1 MHSEHLTNLH
11 PGWVV
16 IGWLIAVAITSGV
29 YLALVGSGLLLPGRG
44 AILGIGVAIAVGF
57 FAGGLFVGVRW
68 SDAPI
73 LHGAA
78 ITFLSVAIWFLGSLA
93 LPGSFE
99 AWSGPTPAVLG
110 LILLQLVASVGGG
123 WTGRRMMVGASG
135 GEGAEDP
142 VPGGEPMP

>member
-16 IGWLIAVAITSGV
+16 IGWLIAAAITSGV
-29 YLALVGSGLLLPGRG
+29 YLALVGTGLFPQG
-44 AILGIGVAIAVGF
+44 AGAGAVLGVGVAMAVGF

-73 LHGAA
+73 LHGGA
-78 ITFLSVAIWFLGSLA
+78 ITFLSVAIWFVGTLT

-99 AWSGPTPAVLG
+99 SWSGPAPAVLG
-110 LILLQLVASVGGG
+110 LILLQLAASVGGG
-123 WTGRRMMVGASG
+123 WTGRRMAVGS
-135 GEGAEDP
+135 
-142 VPGGEPMP
+142 GEPEAAGER

>member
-1 MHSEHLTNLH
+1 M
-11 PGWVV
+11 
-16 IGWLIAVAITSGV
+16 
-29 YLALVGSGLLLPGRG
+29 
-44 AILGIGVAIAVGF
+44 
-57 FAGGLFVGVRW
+57 GVRW

-78 ITFLSVAIWFLGSLA
+78 ITFLSVAIWFVGSLA

-123 WTGRRMMVGASG
+123 WAGRRMMVGDG
-135 GEGAEDP
+135 GAEGAEEP
-142 VPGGEPMP
+142 MAGGEPTG

>member
-16 IGWLIAVAITSGV
+16 IGWLIAAAITSGV
-29 YLALVGSGLLLPGRG
+29 YLALVGTGLFPQG
-44 AILGIGVAIAVGF
+44 AGAVLGVGVAMAVGF

-73 LHGAA
+73 LHGGA
-78 ITFLSVAIWFLGSLA
+78 ITFLSVALWFVGTLT

-99 AWSGPTPAVLG
+99 SWSGPAPAVLG
-110 LILLQLVASVGGG
+110 LILLQLAASVGGG
-123 WTGRRMMVGASG
+123 WTGRRMAVGSGRPEASG
-135 GEGAEDP
+135 EL
-142 VPGGEPMP
+142 

>member
-16 IGWLIAVAITSGV
+16 MGWLIAAAITSGV
-29 YLALVGSGLLLPGRG
+29 YLALVGSGLLLAGGG
-44 AILGIGVAIAVGF
+44 AVVGIGIAMAVGF

-73 LHGAA
+73 LHGGA
-78 ITFLSVAIWFLGSLA
+78 ITFLSVAIWFVGSLA
-93 LPGSFE
+93 LPGSVE
-99 AWSGPTPAVLG
+99 DWSGPTPAVLG

-123 WTGRRMMVGASG
+123 WTGRRMMG
-135 GEGAEDP
+135 GSADAEGSEEPAA
-142 VPGGEPMP
+142 GGEPLA